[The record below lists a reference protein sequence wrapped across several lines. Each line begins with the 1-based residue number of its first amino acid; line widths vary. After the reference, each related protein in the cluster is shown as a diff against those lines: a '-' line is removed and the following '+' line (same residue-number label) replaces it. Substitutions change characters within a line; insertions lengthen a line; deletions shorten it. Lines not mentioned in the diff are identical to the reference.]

1 MARNAGCLNMK
12 VVEIILLLFLMA
24 CSLSVF
30 LCRNL
35 LVAAILFMANSLI
48 MSIIWVILQSPD
60 LAVTEAAVGAGV
72 TGILLFITLYK
83 VNGLRGKTVSEDIG
97 KRGLRVF
104 VDWVENGQDWM
115 MRKVPMERQKVR
127 MLRGRPKRKVLN
139 GIWAGGLR
147 NSRRSMPCVYS
158 AVSTGLLHRQSVWR
172 AWRFFS

>member
-35 LVAAILFMANSLI
+35 LVAANSLI

-83 VNGLRGKTVSEDIG
+83 VNGLRGEDSE
-97 KRGLRVF
+97 
-104 VDWVENGQDWM
+104 
-115 MRKVPMERQKVR
+115 
-127 MLRGRPKRKVLN
+127 
-139 GIWAGGLR
+139 
-147 NSRRSMPCVYS
+147 
-158 AVSTGLLHRQSVWR
+158 
-172 AWRFFS
+172 